1 MSNLANLKLKTY
13 ALAQIGGPMDFK
25 KMTHVFS
32 LTVVLLGL
40 NMLVAQPVIAA
51 EAATDTEV
59 QARYQ
64 LTDEEIKMLQA
75 SSISHSQYDKVGKL
89 SRASGKSIEEVLK
102 MRTEQKMGWG
112 KIAKTLGVDPKEIG
126 QSVADSHR
134 EDKMEKRAEKAERKE
149 RRKEM
154 KEMRID
160 AKKTK

>member
-1 MSNLANLKLKTY
+1 
-13 ALAQIGGPMDFK
+13 MDFK
-25 KMTHVFS
+25 KIKNILS
-32 LTVVLLGL
+32 LSVVLFGV
-40 NMLVAQPVIAA
+40 NMLVTQPLIAA
-51 EAATDTEV
+51 EATSDAEIQT
-59 QARYQ
+59 RYQ

-149 RRKEM
+149 RHKDM
-154 KEMRID
+154 KEKRNE